1 VIVRWGLDMLPEVC
15 AEAGVSSPLLV
26 ASPRWDSLQLGVRPS
41 ARWSEV
47 PSDRIDEAVAA
58 ARGADAVLA
67 VGGGSAIDLGKAI
80 SAGAALP
87 LVSVPTTYA
96 GAEWTSYFGVR
107 DPQRRMQGG
116 GGGAHP
122 TAIVYEPELTRDL
135 PPETTVGTAMN
146 ALAHCAEALYA
157 QGHNP
162 AADEHALAGA
172 RLISEW
178 LPRVVAAPEDLEV
191 RTELLC
197 GACHAGAALA
207 ASGLALAH
215 AMAQAVGGRYGLP
228 HGTLNGIALPPA
240 LRFNA
245 AHVPDAVR
253 RFGEAIG
260 APTDPAARVEELA
273 ALAGPTSL
281 REVGVPEAEL
291 PAVALDAAQRGGN
304 RANPKPATPDEIEQ
318 LLREVFDR

>member
-1 VIVRWGLDMLPEVC
+1 VIVRWGLDSLPEAC
-15 AEAGVSSPLLV
+15 REAGVSSPLLV
-26 ASPRWDSLQLGVRPS
+26 ASPRWAGLELAVVPV
-41 ARWSEV
+41 ARWPEV
-47 PSDRIDEAVAA
+47 PTDRIDEAVAA
-58 ARGADAVLA
+58 AGDADGVLA
-67 VGGGSAIDLGKAI
+67 VGGGSAIDLGKAV

-107 DPQRRMQGG
+107 NPQRLMRGG

-122 TAIVYEPELTRDL
+122 TAIVYEPELTLDL
-135 PPETTVGTAMN
+135 SPETTVGTAMN

-178 LPRVVAAPEDLEV
+178 LPRVVSAPRDLEA
-191 RTELLC
+191 RTELLR
-197 GACHAGAALA
+197 GASHAGAALA
-207 ASGLALAH
+207 GSMLALAH

-228 HGTLNGIALPPA
+228 HGTLNGIMLPPA
-240 LRFNA
+240 LRFNVA
-245 AHVPDAVR
+245 FAPDAVR

-260 APTDPAARVEELA
+260 APDDPAGRVEELA
-273 ALAGPTSL
+273 GLAGPTRLSEL
-281 REVGVPEAEL
+281 GVPEEDL
-291 PAVALDAAQRGGN
+291 PTLAAAAAQRGGN
-304 RANPKPATPDEIEQ
+304 RANPKLATPGEIEQ
-318 LLREVFDR
+318 LLREVF